1 MEKKSKIG
9 TILGFL
15 ILAIFIFIYLFTAIR
30 DLVSLGNAR
39 TIDPA
44 VMDIR
49 EDGISVEGD
58 FYYLSE
64 GPVFSMKHTINGL
77 IPTGTEYYFM
87 LFSNDLSKCIF
98 VRADE
103 GYAEDFYKEVD
114 TPNAEG
120 RYYGAHLKGRIR
132 ELDSQ
137 IKREAS
143 GYINDLQSEGIT
155 VLSNGTE
162 FLYLDITTKFQCIL
176 RLITAFGLLVAT
188 VLIIILVKF
197 KGTTELGDGLGSF
210 KPVGI
215 IAVVLILACV
225 VSMFYTMTFLF

>member
-15 ILAIFIFIYLFTAIR
+15 ILAAFIFLYLFTAIR
-30 DLVSLGNAR
+30 DLVSLSNAQ
-39 TIDPA
+39 TVDPE
-44 VMDIR
+44 VMDIS

-58 FYYLSE
+58 FYYLSN
-64 GPVFSMKHTINGL
+64 GPIFSMKHTINGL

-87 LFSNDLSKCIF
+87 LFSNDLNKCIF

-103 GYAEDFYKEVD
+103 DYAEDFYKEVD
-114 TPNAEG
+114 IPNAEG

-132 ELDSQ
+132 ELDYK
-137 IKREAS
+137 IKHEAAD
-143 GYINDLQSEGIT
+143 YINELQSEGIT

-162 FLYLDITTKFQCIL
+162 YLYLDITTKFQCIL
-176 RLITAFGLLVAT
+176 RLITAAGLLIAT
-188 VLIIILVKF
+188 ILIVILVKY
-197 KGTTELGDGLGSF
+197 KGTTELSEGLGSL

-215 IAVVLILACV
+215 IAVVLILVCII
-225 VSMFYTMTFLF
+225 SMFYTMTFLL